1 MYSCR
6 DRGGVG
12 LTWTI
17 EIQRFFIGSRRYDTL
32 VFGNFRL
39 YSLEASE
46 EKGGEYWIFR
56 NWNFKLELRKMNQ
69 QQITWWCSL
78 ENRTSFSWTSA
89 GVRDRSQNSKLP
101 LSPTSLSPTP
111 SSQAREKEREG
122 LLARVPAHARTM
134 SWQQTFNITDTIFN
148 FNLTK
153 TSPTRNTTVSS
164 YYQDTKKIPRY
175 THTHTT
181 QQTKQFPH

>member
-46 EKGGEYWIFR
+46 EKGGEY
-56 NWNFKLELRKMNQ
+56 
-69 QQITWWCSL
+69 
-78 ENRTSFSWTSA
+78 
-89 GVRDRSQNSKLP
+89 
-101 LSPTSLSPTP
+101 
-111 SSQAREKEREG
+111 
-122 LLARVPAHARTM
+122 
-134 SWQQTFNITDTIFN
+134 
-148 FNLTK
+148 
-153 TSPTRNTTVSS
+153 
-164 YYQDTKKIPRY
+164 
-175 THTHTT
+175 
-181 QQTKQFPH
+181 